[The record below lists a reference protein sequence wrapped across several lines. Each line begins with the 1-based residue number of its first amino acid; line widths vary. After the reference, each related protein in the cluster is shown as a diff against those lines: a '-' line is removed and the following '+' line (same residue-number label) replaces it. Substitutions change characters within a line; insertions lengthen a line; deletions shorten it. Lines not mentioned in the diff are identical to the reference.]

1 MWNENENTPELC
13 NSQRY
18 QGRYETCYLSG
29 SISKVKDRDRSRSPF
44 QNRSIN
50 AKALRN
56 SGGQDDTLGLQEQNL
71 QLKKKCDNLR
81 RRHRKKQE
89 VWMKEKEGLLKEVTE
104 LKAGE
109 NRGNLL
115 ELKTV
120 LEVIQREQRREEK
133 KWTDFLLQF
142 LNDRCGWEIER
153 IELKQYISKLE
164 DPSTK
169 TCATQGT
176 SNSPE
181 DTKTEKSEQEQ
192 LLEDKTAA
200 VMELRTQI
208 ENNELNWKVEKME
221 MLERFDSERK
231 EWECQWK
238 MMQRKIEELYQE
250 VKLRR
255 EKNLN
260 GTEERLEEKLLPFS
274 VSFSAAEPTRTTT
287 VERQNDLVSME
298 SDRSDRIWLNDY
310 PYSKMEKAELKIP
323 SQNHH
328 VCSVETDKS
337 IAQRMSKT
345 ENDTLNDA
353 LKEIARVSE
362 ELCKYQEEIRT
373 GTICKKAVSDSVV
386 GESQRNLHVKT
397 PRNHTPCPKV
407 STSKLK
413 DSVISSKNISIF
425 TADSQQQEK
434 DNWSLETEKAAFP
447 SVNFSWPLSN
457 SLFHDKIPLINE
469 NLVPIT
475 SKKVSTDI
483 ELNNNDGELCHLEW
497 LCGIGGLED
506 GDFTES
512 LFNSFTDINHFTPE
526 MNKQNLSV
534 SQNHFLN
541 SDSLYPEV
549 IMLGHSAV
557 GSAYSYGNTIKNG
570 KLAAKIDEFN
580 RVVFKAGKGNTVNH
594 DDMSMDVA
602 LDIHEEYLSPPV
614 SQHLTTGKTITKPLT
629 VTETR
634 EPPCTI
640 STSYNG
646 GKVEKPTAQQRQ
658 QANGPLTTSSYKNTL
673 QKHNWK
679 GINLSGRPRSADSR
693 SNYGVVEKLLKSYGT
708 KVAAP
713 VCHSKP
719 SVSTWTQSDFLLTD
733 NSSDTLTQC
742 LEMLHLEQTT
752 KVLQNDIH
760 WYPHQDSSNLK
771 LPEVSRTSSSEKG
784 FSRPARP
791 ANRRP
796 PSRWASA
803 RSPSMPAPIRRAT
816 H

>member
-1 MWNENENTPELC
+1 MWNENENMPKLC
-13 NSQRY
+13 NSHRY
-18 QGRYETCYLSG
+18 QGRYGTCHLSG
-29 SISKVKDRDRSRSPF
+29 SSSKVKDRDRSRSPF
-44 QNRSIN
+44 KNSATN
-50 AKALRN
+50 TKALSN
-56 SGGQDDTLGLQEQNL
+56 SGGQDNTLGFREQNL
-71 QLKKKCDNLR
+71 QLKKKCDDLR
-81 RRHRKKQE
+81 RRHRKE
-89 VWMKEKEGLLKEVTE
+89 REAWIKEKDGLLKEVTE

-115 ELKTV
+115 ELKAV
-120 LEVIQREQRREEK
+120 LEVIQTEQRREEK

-169 TCATQGT
+169 TCANQGT
-176 SNSPE
+176 PNNPGAAQ
-181 DTKTEKSEQEQ
+181 TQKSEQEQ

-200 VMELRTQI
+200 VMELRTQL
-208 ENNELNWKVEKME
+208 ENNDRNWKMEKME
-221 MLERFDSERK
+221 MLERFDTERK

-250 VKLRR
+250 VRLRR

-260 GTEERLEEKLLPFS
+260 GAEDRLEEKRLPFS
-274 VSFSAAEPTRTTT
+274 IPFSPDEPTKTAN
-287 VERQNDLVSME
+287 VERQNDVVCMK

-310 PYSKMEKAELKIP
+310 PHAKIEKAEIKIP
-323 SQNHH
+323 SQNRH
-328 VCSVETDKS
+328 VSSAESEKS

-362 ELCKYQEEIRT
+362 ELCKYQEEIQTR
-373 GTICKKAVSDSVV
+373 TICKKAVSDSAV
-386 GESQRNLHVKT
+386 GESRRNLHVKT
-397 PRNHTPCPKV
+397 PRNPAPCPRASPNKQ
-407 STSKLK
+407 K
-413 DSVISSKNISIF
+413 DFVSSKIVSSF
-425 TADSQQQEK
+425 TAEQSQLKKK
-434 DNWSLETEKAAFP
+434 DEGSLETQDTSFP
-447 SVNFSWPLSN
+447 SLNFSWPLSN
-457 SLFHDKIPLINE
+457 SLFQDKIPVINE
-469 NLVPIT
+469 NLVPIK
-475 SKKVSTDI
+475 SEKVSTDI
-483 ELNNNDGELCHLEW
+483 ELLNNDGDLCHLEW
-497 LCGIGGLED
+497 LCGIGTLED

-526 MNKQNLSV
+526 MNKQNLSM
-534 SQNHFLN
+534 SQNHFFN
-541 SDSLYPEV
+541 SDGLYPEV
-549 IMLGHSAV
+549 IMLGHSTV

-580 RVVFKAGKGNTVNH
+580 RVVFKAGKGNAISH
-594 DDMSMDVA
+594 DDMPRDLA
-602 LDIHEEYLSPPV
+602 LDIDEEYFSPPV

-629 VTETR
+629 VPEIR

-646 GKVEKPTAQQRQ
+646 GKVEKPRVQQHQ
-658 QANGPLTTSSYKNTL
+658 QTNGPLTTSSYKNTL
-673 QKHNWK
+673 QQHNWK

-693 SNYGVVEKLLKSYGT
+693 SNYGVVEKLLKSYET
-708 KVAAP
+708 KVTAP

-719 SVSTWTQSDFLLTD
+719 SVSKWTQSDFLLTD
-733 NSSDTLTQC
+733 NCSDTLTQY
-742 LEMLHLEQTT
+742 LEMLHLEQTAN
-752 KVLQNDIH
+752 VLQNDIH
-760 WYPHQDSSNLK
+760 WYPHQDSSNLR
-771 LPEVSRTSSSEKG
+771 LPEVSRTSSSDKG

-803 RSPSMPAPIRRAT
+803 RSPSVPAPTRRAT